1 MSTSLAYHTQG
12 INGFQHHSFQFSDG
26 KVIQRL
32 KRKEFRC
39 PKCSHCSVNTYPCRT
54 RRIQGLPYGRMPVYF
69 EVELHRIYCPVCQ
82 NLTMEELPF
91 LSHPKARITKAL
103 ERTIIELRPEMTI
116 HAISKYFHLDWR
128 VVKACEKRYLKR
140 KFKHVK
146 LKHVKYIGI
155 DEIAIGHTE
164 TGKTAYWTI
173 VRDLDSGSVLHVV
186 PGKHIVELLPR
197 VRDKLHIAVIRLHRD
212 NHRFH
217 NLSVVLMRNA

>member
-128 VVKACEKRYLKR
+128 VVKE
-140 KFKHVK
+140 
-146 LKHVKYIGI
+146 
-155 DEIAIGHTE
+155 
-164 TGKTAYWTI
+164 
-173 VRDLDSGSVLHVV
+173 SGL
-186 PGKHIVELLPR
+186 ITCLPR
-197 VRDKLHIAVIRLHRD
+197 
-212 NHRFH
+212 NQ
-217 NLSVVLMRNA
+217 LS